1 MISKPVAALR
11 ASGQKS
17 KSSGSDP
24 AGDPAAQAWQRAV
37 RWLAAHDRSAHEVR
51 ERLVTQGFS
60 PAIVSATIARLRELR
75 YLDDQRF
82 ACDMA
87 EQAVRRGHGSEYV
100 RAQLGMKGIAEP
112 LIDDAI
118 GAAFEDEADLAR
130 RVLARHYPALPG
142 DLSTRAK
149 GARFLL
155 RRGFPEALVFAI
167 LGEDC

>member
-1 MISKPVAALR
+1 
-11 ASGQKS
+11 
-17 KSSGSDP
+17 
-24 AGDPAAQAWQRAV
+24 
-37 RWLAAHDRSAHEVR
+37 
-51 ERLVTQGFS
+51 
-60 PAIVSATIARLRELR
+60 
-75 YLDDQRF
+75 
-82 ACDMA
+82 MA

-142 DLSTRAK
+142 DHSTRAK